1 MTLNE
6 LIETLKLHQN
16 KYGNNEVGNYHS
28 LPTHSSPHF
37 GSKIIFVDST
47 GDNILNEITWDSTYK
62 NT

>member
-16 KYGNNEVGNYHS
+16 KYGNNEVVTYYN
-28 LPTHSSPHF
+28 LPTHSNPHF

-47 GDNILNEITWDSTYK
+47 GDNILNEISWNSTYK

>member
-16 KYGNNEVGNYHS
+16 KYGNNEFVTYHS
-28 LPTHSSPHF
+28 LPTPSNPHF
-37 GSKIIFVDST
+37 GRKILSVDST
-47 GDNILNEITWDSTYK
+47 GDNILNEISWNSTYK